1 MNGKCTKKKQSIKYF
16 VLVIALVIGAYFI
29 ISRMPTVS
37 NPIEKDW
44 IGICVH
50 SLSPNEA
57 KLVNESGADWIRVDV
72 SDDFGTAITNAKAYN
87 LSVLGILDSWMFNQT
102 TMFTLE
108 EWRDNVTYYVSQ
120 YADYVGAWEI
130 WNEPANP
137 TYPLLN
143 ITVQENM
150 SQIVEFYFS
159 MVQTASPI
167 IRQYDPTAKIVL
179 FGGLNLWSGNDP
191 HLAFDRNFSKQL
203 ATMNIEQYGDAISIH
218 AYPWMDQVQPLVW
231 QKYDESLAYYRSLFT
246 NKSLEIWVTETGQS
260 IEADGENG
268 QAQYMTDALQYFQ
281 GKVTR
286 LFWYSLLDNA
296 ADQKSFGLIGDE
308 TLRLAYCVLQKQ
320 LTGKS
325 DH

>member
-1 MNGKCTKKKQSIKYF
+1 MKKKQATKYS
-16 VLVIALVIGAYFI
+16 VLASVLAIALVIGAYFT
-29 ISRMPTVS
+29 ISRLPTTS

-50 SLSPNEA
+50 SLSPNET
-57 KLVNESGADWIRVDV
+57 KLVSESGAGWIRVDV
-72 SDDFGTAITNAKAYN
+72 SDDFGTAATNAKAHN
-87 LSVLGILDSWMFNQT
+87 LKILGILDSWMFNQT
-102 TMFTLE
+102 TTFTLE
-108 EWRDNVTYYVSQ
+108 EWRDNVAYYVSQ
-120 YADYVGAWEI
+120 YADYVDAWEI

-143 ITVQENM
+143 ITIQENM

-167 IRQYDPTAKIVL
+167 IRQYDPSAKIVL

-191 HLAFDRNFSKQL
+191 HLELDKNFSKQL
-203 ATMNIEQYGDAISIH
+203 AAMHIEQYGDAISVH
-218 AYPWMDQVQPLVW
+218 AYPWRDQVETWVW
-231 QKYDESLAYYRSLFT
+231 DKYTESLAYYHELFT

-260 IEADGENG
+260 IEASGEDG
-268 QAQYMTDALQYFQ
+268 QAQYMRDALQYFQ

-308 TLRLAYCVLQKQ
+308 TPRPAYYVLQKQ

-325 DH
+325 D